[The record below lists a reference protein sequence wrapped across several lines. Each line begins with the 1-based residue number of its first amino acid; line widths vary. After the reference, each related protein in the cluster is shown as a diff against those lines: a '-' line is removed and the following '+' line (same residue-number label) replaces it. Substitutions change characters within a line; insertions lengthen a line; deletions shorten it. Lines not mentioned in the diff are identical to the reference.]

1 MVRLIAVLTVFVA
14 FSGTI
19 AVSGPGSWSNALAF
33 NTYKNCYNKCV
44 RNDGDAIQDCRKE
57 LCAKEKKKS
66 RKAKCNS
73 SCFAN
78 GEMRHKFCKKECARG
93 ETCLRSKKT
102 KACLKTCEPD
112 RKSDIRGYLSCKKA
126 CTGKCS
132 KW

>member
-1 MVRLIAVLTVFVA
+1 MVRPITLLMFCILLT
-14 FSGTI
+14 GT
-19 AVSGPGSWSNALAF
+19 VSVGGTGNQALAF

-44 RNDGDAIQDCRKE
+44 RDEDRAIQACRKE

-78 GEMRHKFCKKECARG
+78 GEMRHKYCKNECARG

-112 RKSDIRGYLSCKKA
+112 RKSNIRGYLACKKD